1 MEPQEYIR
9 ILRKSWLL
17 ITATALLGVLSAG
30 ALAAASTPAYTAST
44 RLYVSV
50 RAQEGAASTDLNQGT
65 TFARQAMSTYVDVV
79 NSPIV
84 LDRAGRQLQPRMT
97 AAELAPLVSASSP
110 ANTVLLEVS
119 VTDASAK
126 RAAGIANA
134 VGESFARVVSED
146 LEKPTGGPSLIA
158 VKTIAPASVPTA
170 PSAPRVPLMLAIGLA
185 VGLAIGV
192 GVAVL
197 RTTLD
202 TRVRTAEQIEAVA
215 RRPYLG
221 GVFVDPEAQ
230 KRPLIVHADPRSPRS
245 EAFRRLR
252 TNLQFV
258 GLGDAGR
265 SFVVTSSGPSEGK
278 SYVAANLAIA
288 LAETGASVALVD
300 ADLRRPRVAD
310 YLGIEGNAGL
320 TDLLIGRAEIADV
333 LQPWGDQSLSV
344 LPAGRI
350 PPNPSEMLG
359 SAAMRMT
366 VEHLER
372 TFDYVIIDAPPVL
385 LVADATV
392 LSAVAGILFVAA
404 AGKVRKAD
412 VAAALRALDS
422 VNAVTFGVVGQM
434 LPMRGAGVGAYGK
447 YAYYGDDT
455 PVLEPVADER
465 HGRRGLPT

>member
-1 MEPQEYIR
+1 MEPQDYIR
-9 ILRKSWLL
+9 ILRKNWLL
-17 ITATALLGVLSAG
+17 ITVMALLGVLGGG

-65 TFARQAMSTYVDVV
+65 SFARQAISTYVDVV
-79 NSPIV
+79 NSPLV
-84 LDRAGRQLQPRMT
+84 LERAGRELEPQMS

-119 VTDASAK
+119 VTDTSAQ
-126 RAAGIANA
+126 RAADIANA
-134 VGESFARVVSED
+134 VGESFARVVAED
-146 LEKPTGGPSLIA
+146 LEKPSGGPSLIV
-158 VKTIAPASVPTA
+158 VKTIAPASVPGA

-192 GVAVL
+192 GVAVI

-202 TRVRTAEQIEAVA
+202 TKVRTAEQIETIT

-221 GVFVDPEAQ
+221 GIFADPDAQ
-230 KRPLIVHADPRSPRS
+230 KRPLVVHADPRSPRS

-258 GLGDAGR
+258 GLGDVGR

-288 LAETGASVALVD
+288 LSETGARVALVD

-310 YLGIEGNAGL
+310 YLGVEGNAGL

-333 LQPWGDQSLSV
+333 LQPWGTKSLTV
-344 LPAGRI
+344 LPSGSI
-350 PPNPSEMLG
+350 PPNPAEMLG
-359 SAAMRMT
+359 SDAMRAI

-372 TFDYVIIDAPPVL
+372 SFDYVIIDAPPVL

-392 LSAVAGILFVAA
+392 LSAVAGVLFVAA
-404 AGKVRKAD
+404 AGRVRKTD
-412 VAAALRALDS
+412 LAAALRALEA
-422 VNAVTFGVVGQM
+422 VNASTLGVVGQM
-434 LPMRGAGVGAYGK
+434 LPMRGAGGGSYGK
-447 YAYYGDDT
+447 YAYYSDH
-455 PVLEPVADER
+455 EPVVEPAAEGSSGR
-465 HGRRGLPT
+465 HNRIP

>member
-1 MEPQEYIR
+1 MEAQEYVR

-17 ITATALLGVLSAG
+17 IAATALLGILSGG
-30 ALAAASTPAYTAST
+30 ALAAASTPAYTAAT

-65 TFARQAMSTYVDVV
+65 SFARQAISTYVDVV

-84 LDRAGRQLQPRMT
+84 LDRAGRELEPRMT

-119 VTDASAK
+119 VTDTSAK
-126 RAAGIANA
+126 RAAEIANA

-146 LEKPTGGPSLIA
+146 LEKPSVGPSLIA
-158 VKTIAPASVPTA
+158 VKTIAPATVPSA
-170 PSAPRVPLMLAIGLA
+170 PSAPRIPLMLAIGLA
-185 VGLAIGV
+185 VGLVTGV
-192 GVAVL
+192 GIAVL
-197 RTTLD
+197 RTNLD

-221 GVFVDPEAQ
+221 GIFVDPDAQ

-252 TNLQFV
+252 TSLQFV

-265 SFVVTSSGPSEGK
+265 SFVVTSSGPGEGK

-288 LAETGASVALVD
+288 LAETGASVVLVD

-333 LQPWGDQSLSV
+333 LQPWGEQALSV
-344 LPAGRI
+344 LPSGRI

-359 SAAMRMT
+359 SAAMRAT

-372 TFDYVIIDAPPVL
+372 NFDYVVIDAPPVL

-412 VAAALRALDS
+412 VVAALRALDA
-422 VNAVTFGVVGQM
+422 VKAVTFGVVGQM
-434 LPMRGAGVGAYGK
+434 LPMRGAGGGSYGK
-447 YAYYGDDT
+447 YAYYDGDT
-455 PVLEPVADER
+455 PVIEPVPEER
-465 HGRRGLPT
+465 RSRRGLTT

>member
-1 MEPQEYIR
+1 MSLQEYIR

-17 ITATALLGVLSAG
+17 VTVTSLLGILGGG
-30 ALAAASTPAYTAST
+30 ALAAVSTPVYTAAT

-50 RAQEGAASTDLNQGT
+50 RTQEGAASTDLNQGT
-65 TFARQAMSTYVDVV
+65 SFARQAISTYVDVV
-79 NSPIV
+79 NSPLV
-84 LDRAGRQLQPRMT
+84 LERAGRALEPQMT

-119 VTDASAK
+119 VTDTSAQ
-126 RAAGIANA
+126 RAADIANA

-146 LEKPTGGPSLIA
+146 LEKPVGGPPLIV
-158 VKTIAPASVPTA
+158 VKTIAPASVPSV

-185 VGLAIGV
+185 VGLATGV

-202 TRVRTAEQIEAVA
+202 TRIRTAEQIEAIA

-221 GVFVDPEAQ
+221 GIFADPDAPE
-230 KRPLIVHADPRSPRS
+230 RPLVVHAEPRSPRS

-258 GLGDAGR
+258 ALGDAGR

-310 YLGIEGNAGL
+310 YLGIEGSAGL
-320 TDLLIGRAEIADV
+320 TDLLIGRAEVTDV
-333 LQPWGDQSLSV
+333 LQPWGTQSLMV
-344 LPAGRI
+344 LPSGRI
-350 PPNPSEMLG
+350 PPNPSELLG
-359 SAAMRMT
+359 SAAMRAT

-372 TFDYVIIDAPPVL
+372 DFDYVVIDAPPVL

-404 AGKVRKAD
+404 AGKVRKD
-412 VAAALRALDS
+412 DLTAAIRALDA
-422 VNAVTFGVVGQM
+422 VKAVTFGVVGQM
-434 LPMRGAGVGAYGK
+434 LPIRVTDGGSYGK
-447 YAYYGDDT
+447 YAYYGDDA
-455 PVLEPVADER
+455 PVVDAAADGLSGR
-465 HGRRGLPT
+465 HGPTA

>member
-1 MEPQEYIR
+1 MEAQEYVR

-17 ITATALLGVLSAG
+17 ITATALLGILSGG
-30 ALAAASTPAYTAST
+30 ALAAASTPTYTAST

-50 RAQEGAASTDLNQGT
+50 RTQEGAASTDLNQGT
-65 TFARQAMSTYVDVV
+65 SFARQAISTYVDVV

-84 LDRAGRQLQPRMT
+84 LDRAGRELEPRMT

-119 VTDASAK
+119 VTDTSAK
-126 RAAGIANA
+126 RAADIANA

-146 LEKPTGGPSLIA
+146 LEKPSVGPSLIA
-158 VKTIAPASVPTA
+158 VKTIAPASVPSE

-185 VGLAIGV
+185 VGLVTGV
-192 GVAVL
+192 GIAVL
-197 RTTLD
+197 RTNLD

-221 GVFVDPEAQ
+221 GIFVDPDAQ

-252 TNLQFV
+252 TSLQFV

-265 SFVVTSSGPSEGK
+265 SFVVTSSGPGEGK

-288 LAETGASVALVD
+288 LAETGASVVLVD

-333 LQPWGDQSLSV
+333 LQPWGEQALSV
-344 LPAGRI
+344 LPSGRI

-359 SAAMRMT
+359 SAAMRAT

-372 TFDYVIIDAPPVL
+372 NFDYVVIDAPPVL
-385 LVADATV
+385 LVADAAV

-412 VAAALRALDS
+412 VVAALRALD
-422 VNAVTFGVVGQM
+422 AVKAATFGVVGQM
-434 LPMRGAGVGAYGK
+434 LPIRGAGGGSYGK
-447 YAYYGDDT
+447 YAYYDGDT
-455 PVLEPVADER
+455 PAIEPAPEER
-465 HGRRGLPT
+465 RSRRGLTT

>member
-17 ITATALLGVLSAG
+17 IAVTALLGVLSAG
-30 ALAAASTPAYTAST
+30 ALAAASTPAYTAAT

-65 TFARQAMSTYVDVV
+65 SFARQAMSTYVDVV

-84 LDRAGRQLQPRMT
+84 LDRAGRKLQPQMS
-97 AAELAPLVSASSP
+97 AAELAPLVSASTP

-119 VTDASAK
+119 VTDTSAK
-126 RAAGIANA
+126 RAADIANA

-146 LEKPTGGPSLIA
+146 LEKPSGGPSLIA
-158 VKTIAPASVPTA
+158 VKTIAPASVPSA
-170 PSAPRVPLMLAIGLA
+170 PSAPRIPLMLAIGLA

-202 TRVRTAEQIEAVA
+202 TKVRTAEQIEAIA

-221 GVFVDPEAQ
+221 GVFVDPDAQ
-230 KRPLIVHADPRSPRS
+230 KRPLVVHADPRSPRS

-288 LAETGASVALVD
+288 LAETGARVALVD

-333 LQPWGDQSLSV
+333 LQPWGEQSLAV
-344 LPAGRI
+344 LPSGRI

-359 SAAMRMT
+359 SAAMRAT

-404 AGKVRKAD
+404 TGKVRKAD
-412 VAAALRALDS
+412 VVQALRALDA

-434 LPMRGAGVGAYGK
+434 LPMRGAGVGSYGK
-447 YAYYGDDT
+447 YAYYGEDT
-455 PVLEPVADER
+455 PVIEPEPDDR
-465 HGRRGLPT
+465 RGRRGLTT

>member
-9 ILRKSWLL
+9 ILRHSWLL
-17 ITATALLGVLSAG
+17 ITVTALLGILSGG
-30 ALAAASTPAYTAST
+30 ALAGVSTPVYTAET

-65 TFARQAMSTYVDVV
+65 SFARQAISTYVDVV

-84 LDRAGRQLQPRMT
+84 LERAGRALEPQMT
-97 AAELAPLVSASSP
+97 SAELAPLVSASSP

-119 VTDASAK
+119 VTDTSAH
-126 RAAGIANA
+126 RAADIANA
-134 VGESFARVVSED
+134 VGDAFARVVSED
-146 LEKPTGGPSLIA
+146 LEKPVGGPSLIV
-158 VKTIAPASVPTA
+158 VKTIAPASVPSA

-185 VGLAIGV
+185 VGLAVGV

-202 TRVRTAEQIEAVA
+202 TKIRTAEQIEAIA

-221 GVFVDPEAQ
+221 GIFADPDAQ
-230 KRPLIVHADPRSPRS
+230 KRPLVVHADPRSPRS

-288 LAETGASVALVD
+288 LAETGAKVALVD

-333 LQPWGDQSLSV
+333 LQPWGAQSLMV
-344 LPAGRI
+344 LPSGGI
-350 PPNPSEMLG
+350 PPNPTEMLG
-359 SAAMRMT
+359 SAAMRAT
-366 VEHLER
+366 VEDLER
-372 TFDYVIIDAPPVL
+372 AFDYVIIDAPPVL

-392 LSAVAGILFVAA
+392 LSAIAGILFVAA
-404 AGKVRKAD
+404 AGRVRKAD
-412 VAAALRALDS
+412 VTAALRELDA
-422 VNAVTFGVVGQM
+422 VKAVTFGVVGQM
-434 LPMRGAGVGAYGK
+434 LPIRGAGGGSHGK
-447 YAYYGDDT
+447 YAYYSDDA
-455 PVLEPVADER
+455 PGVDAVADEPSS
-465 HGRRGLPT
+465 RRGLAT

>member
-1 MEPQEYIR
+1 MEAQEYVR

-17 ITATALLGVLSAG
+17 ITATVLLGILSGG
-30 ALAAASTPAYTAST
+30 ALAAASTPAYTAAT

-50 RAQEGAASTDLNQGT
+50 RVQEGAASTDLNQGT
-65 TFARQAMSTYVDVV
+65 SFARQAISTYVDVV

-84 LDRAGRQLQPRMT
+84 LDRAGRELEPRMT

-119 VTDASAK
+119 VTDTSAK
-126 RAAGIANA
+126 RAAEIANA

-146 LEKPTGGPSLIA
+146 LEKPSVGPSLIA
-158 VKTIAPASVPTA
+158 VKTIAPAIVPSA

-185 VGLAIGV
+185 VGLVTGIGI
-192 GVAVL
+192 AVL
-197 RTTLD
+197 RTNLD

-221 GVFVDPEAQ
+221 GIFVDPDAQ

-252 TNLQFV
+252 TSLQFV

-265 SFVVTSSGPSEGK
+265 SFVVTSSGPGEGK

-288 LAETGASVALVD
+288 LAETGASVVLVD

-333 LQPWGDQSLSV
+333 LQPWGEQALSV
-344 LPAGRI
+344 LPSGRI

-359 SAAMRMT
+359 SAAMRAT

-372 TFDYVIIDAPPVL
+372 NFDYVVIDAPPVL
-385 LVADATV
+385 LVADAAV

-412 VAAALRALDS
+412 VVAALRALDA
-422 VNAVTFGVVGQM
+422 VKAVTFGVVGQM
-434 LPMRGAGVGAYGK
+434 LPMRGADGGSYGK
-447 YAYYGDDT
+447 YAYYDGDT
-455 PVLEPVADER
+455 PVLEPVPEER
-465 HGRRGLPT
+465 RSRRGLTT

>member
-1 MEPQEYIR
+1 MEAQEYVR

-17 ITATALLGVLSAG
+17 ITATVLLGILSGG
-30 ALAAASTPAYTAST
+30 ALAAASTPAYTAAT

-50 RAQEGAASTDLNQGT
+50 RVQEGAASTDLNQGT
-65 TFARQAMSTYVDVV
+65 SFARQAISTYVDVV

-84 LDRAGRQLQPRMT
+84 LDRAGRELEPRMT

-119 VTDASAK
+119 VTDTSAK
-126 RAAGIANA
+126 RAAEIANA

-146 LEKPTGGPSLIA
+146 LEKPSVGPSLIA
-158 VKTIAPASVPTA
+158 VKTIAPAIVPSA

-185 VGLAIGV
+185 VGLVTGIGI
-192 GVAVL
+192 AVL
-197 RTTLD
+197 RTNLD
-202 TRVRTAEQIEAVA
+202 TRVRTAEQIEAVS

-221 GVFVDPEAQ
+221 GIFVDPDAQ

-252 TNLQFV
+252 TSLQFV

-265 SFVVTSSGPSEGK
+265 SFVVTSSGPGEGK

-288 LAETGASVALVD
+288 LAETGASVVLVD

-333 LQPWGDQSLSV
+333 LQPWGEQALSV
-344 LPAGRI
+344 LPSGRI

-359 SAAMRMT
+359 SAAMRAT

-372 TFDYVIIDAPPVL
+372 NFDYVVIDAPPVL
-385 LVADATV
+385 LVADAAV

-412 VAAALRALDS
+412 VVAALRALDA
-422 VNAVTFGVVGQM
+422 VKAVTFGVVGQM
-434 LPMRGAGVGAYGK
+434 LPMRGADGGSYGK
-447 YAYYGDDT
+447 YAYYDGDT
-455 PVLEPVADER
+455 PVLEPVPEER
-465 HGRRGLPT
+465 RSRRGLTT